1 MKAFVE
7 STQKFL
13 NEFKTVS
20 LSNPGNDN
28 YFPQFCGLLPY
39 RVYDEL
45 DKLYL
50 NEDSYG
56 FILEAS
62 TLSGA
67 SQETVE
73 ILSGMITEGIP
84 EGCAIQII
92 NWASPSIKHIFDH
105 WQEPRFAT
113 GGIYKKLAEK
123 RIEYYQKANWESL
136 FKNPFLIRDFRVFI
150 AVSVP
155 AKFAARGKQVLQGLK
170 EQLNV
175 TLKNINIPS
184 REMLPNELLSL
195 LEELVNPSL
204 ALERPEMIWN
214 KMSTLSEHLNNPE
227 RTLQVQ
233 PDGLTFTEEGHEHEI
248 RCYSVRSFP
257 EVWAQWQNQ
266 DLIGDFYSDYS
277 RLPCPF
283 ITVFSFIYGNE
294 ERGGDWAQYKLL
306 RATQASASGL
316 GRFVPSVGE
325 REKDW
330 RFVADNISKG
340 QKLVQA
346 FYQVILY
353 SKKEEIEQNE
363 RYLLSLYKAK
373 GWRLVKDKYAQLQ
386 SFLAA
391 LPFTYSEGLDSELK
405 RFGKLKT
412 MVTWSC
418 ANLSPLQGEWKGQG
432 TPRLMLLGRRGQ
444 PLFWDPFTSG
454 GNYNIA
460 VIGQSG
466 SGKSVYM
473 QELVSSLRG
482 AGGQVVV
489 IDDGRSFM
497 NSCLLQGGEFV
508 EFSHDSKI
516 CLNPFSIVQAD
527 ILEKR
532 ADYKEEVMQQLNLI
546 IRQMCRS
553 EEKTSSVENALI
565 GEAIKCVWEQHKS
578 AATITH
584 VSQWLLSH
592 KDVRAKDLGMMLA
605 PYTASGLYA
614 RFFEGQANISL
625 NSPFFVFEFDRIKS
639 KPELQRIVL
648 MTLIFLVSEK
658 MFHGDR
664 KRTISLVIDE
674 AWSLLDGHSFADFIG
689 GIARRARKYNGQL
702 ITGTQSIDDYYKN
715 PAATAAIQNTDWF
728 CLLAQKQEAIE
739 SMKKSDRIVLTHAM
753 EKALVSL
760 RMVNHQ
766 YSEVMIYGSSIGY
779 AVGRLVLDPYSI
791 ALYSSKGEDF
801 SKVQALKEQGMPL
814 EDAIEVVAQNIQRG
828 NK

>member
-1 MKAFVE
+1 MKAM
-7 STQKFL
+7 TQSAL
-13 NEFKTVS
+13 NLLKEYKKIN
-20 LSNPGNDN
+20 LSKLGNDN
-28 YFPQFCGLLPY
+28 YFPRFCGLLPY
-39 RVYDEL
+39 RVFDEL

-50 NEDSYG
+50 NENSYG
-56 FILEAS
+56 FVLEAS
-62 TLSGA
+62 PLSGA
-67 SQETVE
+67 SKELVD
-73 ILSGMITEGIP
+73 ILSGMFTEGIP
-84 EGCAIQII
+84 EGCTIQII
-92 NWASPSIKHIFDH
+92 NCASPRIKHIFDH
-105 WQEPRFAT
+105 WQEPRLAT

-150 AVSVP
+150 AVSIP
-155 AKFAARGKQVLQGLK
+155 AKSSAMGKQVLQSLK
-170 EQLNV
+170 EQLSV
-175 TLKNINIPS
+175 TLKNINVASKEI
-184 REMLPNELLSL
+184 LPNEFLCL
-195 LEELVNPSL
+195 LEELVNPSFS
-204 ALERPEMIWN
+204 LERPNMVWN
-214 KMSTLSEHLNNPE
+214 KMDVLSEHLNNSE
-227 RTLQVQ
+227 RTLEIQ
-233 PDGLTFTEEGHEHEI
+233 PQGLTFAENSQEHEI
-248 RCYSVRSFP
+248 RCYSVRNFP
-257 EVWAQWQNQ
+257 EVWGQWQNQ

-283 ITVFSFIYGNE
+283 LTVFTFTYGNE

-306 RATQASASGL
+306 RATQASSSGL

-330 RFVADNISKG
+330 RFVASNISKG
-340 QKLVQA
+340 QKLVKA

-353 SKKEEIEQNE
+353 SGKEEIEQCE
-363 RYLLSLYKAK
+363 RYLLSLYKSK
-373 GWRLVKDKYAQLQ
+373 GWRLVKDKYTQLQ

-391 LPFTYSEGLDSELK
+391 LPFTYSEGLDSELQ

-418 ANLSPLQGEWKGQG
+418 ANLVPLQGEWKGQG
-432 TPRLMLLGRRGQ
+432 VPRLMLLGRRGQ
-444 PLFWDPFTSG
+444 SMFWDPFTSD
-454 GNYNIA
+454 GNYNVA
-460 VIGQSG
+460 VIGKSG

-482 AGGQVVV
+482 AGGQVIV

-508 EFSHDSKI
+508 EFSNESNI
-516 CLNPFSIVQAD
+516 CLNPFSIVRED
-527 ILEKR
+527 ILEGK

-546 IRQMCRS
+546 VRQMCRS
-553 EEKTSSVENALI
+553 EGKTSSIENALI
-565 GEAIKCVWEQHKS
+565 GEAIKQVWE
-578 AATITH
+578 AYRTTATITH
-584 VSQWLLSH
+584 VAKWLLDH
-592 KDVRAKDLGMMLA
+592 KDKRAKDLGMMLA
-605 PYTASGLYA
+605 PYTDQGLYS
-614 RFFEGQANISL
+614 RFFEGKANISL
-625 NSPFFVFEFDRIKS
+625 DSSFFVFEFDRIKS

-674 AWSLLDGHSFADFIG
+674 AWNLLDGNSFADFIG

-728 CLLAQKQEAIE
+728 CLLAQNQEAVE
-739 SMKKSDRIVLTHAM
+739 AMKKSGRIVITPEM

-766 YSEVMIYGSSIGY
+766 YSEVMIYNSSMGW
-779 AVGRLVLDPYSI
+779 AVGRLILDPYSI

-801 SKVQALKEQGMPL
+801 SKVQMLKDQGMPL
-814 EDAIEVVAQNIQRG
+814 EEALEVVAQNIQKG
-828 NK
+828 KK